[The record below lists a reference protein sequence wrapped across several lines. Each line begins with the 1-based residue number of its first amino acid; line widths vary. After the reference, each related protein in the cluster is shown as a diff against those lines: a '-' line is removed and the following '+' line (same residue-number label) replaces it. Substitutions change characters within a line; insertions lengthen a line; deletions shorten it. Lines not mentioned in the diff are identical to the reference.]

1 MMTTQEVALMVG
13 NAAHHWQGHASSV
26 FFFFFFWDPTL
37 PNSVTSP

>member
-26 FFFFFFWDPTL
+26 FFFFFSGIPPCPIL
-37 PNSVTSP
+37 